1 MLCKK
6 FRASHLS
13 YLQPPSVI
21 VFIDGHLLHNDSVIS
36 LDLYLRLII
45 KVVLNVV
52 SDNDGSGHKLASK
65 I

>member
-36 LDLYLRLII
+36 LDRLII

>member
-1 MLCKK
+1 M
-6 FRASHLS
+6 
-13 YLQPPSVI
+13 